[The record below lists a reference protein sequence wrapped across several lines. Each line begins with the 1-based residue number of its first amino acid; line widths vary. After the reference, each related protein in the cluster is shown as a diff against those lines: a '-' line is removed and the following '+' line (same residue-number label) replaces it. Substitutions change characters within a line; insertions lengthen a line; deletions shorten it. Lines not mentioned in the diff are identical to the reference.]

1 MTRRFPHQS
10 PLPVPK
16 ILATPGFEKL
26 YPELKR
32 ELLSALEKI
41 APDDVNAIAET
52 LENNAEILTK
62 FTQAFTVV
70 LQNHYRRWNDKSLQM
85 FGMYASEDDM
95 VDVIVS
101 DMGLERLTLEPGDPN
116 AFPPIEPVV
125 ESNEQLLTRYYLAM
139 FALATT
145 GTRNGYRFHAMTL
158 GAMPDMNIESP
169 DENTVVVTYRFQSNE
184 LRGKAKDASFEQVS
198 KNTGR
203 VKGYI
208 LSHSDDGTASEELL
222 AATLEYMN
230 HPSVAQ
236 ATDELSIASAQI
248 HRWQLDAVVYI
259 PQGPDRAVVKESV
272 EAAAWL
278 YGKEQHVLAG
288 KIDRSM
294 IDHKLLAATNS
305 SGLRV
310 EIISPASNINC
321 DNSGAPY
328 LESVN
333 IRIEYE

>member
-16 ILATPGFEKL
+16 ILTTPGFEKL

-41 APDDVNAIAET
+41 APDDGNAIAET

-294 IDHKLLAATNS
+294 INHKLLSATNS